1 MQEEIR
7 KQFLVSSL
15 PFKIDKCMDLIY
27 KMFPSIKKKIDD
39 LEKENTSLKEK
50 LSIKQ
55 EQINRV
61 NAFWKKRMY
70 ERK

>member
-1 MQEEIR
+1 
-7 KQFLVSSL
+7 
-15 PFKIDKCMDLIY
+15 MDLIY

-39 LEKENTSLKEK
+39 LEKENTSLKQK
-50 LSIKQ
+50 LSTKQ

-70 ERK
+70 EKR